1 MIWSIAWKNI
11 WRSKIRS
18 LVVIFAVMIGI
29 FSAVMMVGIMQ
40 GWINQ
45 RVHDALHNEI
55 SHVQI
60 HNPKFMLNEDIHLTI
75 PDYQK
80 AIDTIK
86 NTPGVKAYSSRV
98 KIFALAQSDWASTG
112 FSLNGI
118 NPKEEENVTDIH
130 DKIILGDYFKE
141 EEGLPSIVIGNKIA
155 ENLRLLNYEVSDE
168 KVNQLDNKKFKQDIK
183 DSLMNLKGTR
193 YRTEKDF
200 KLALEQALPK
210 PEFKKEA
217 DYLIK
222 YFSFYRLRAK
232 ITVTTQNLKGDL
244 VLLAFRVKGI
254 YKTTDGMFNGTAAF
268 VNEDVLKKELG
279 LGKNDFHEI
288 AILSDNEEKGVELAD
303 ILKAKLPGYS
313 VMSWK
318 EISPELSYY
327 SEFMNLMDYIFICI
341 FLLALSFGII
351 NTMLMSVLE
360 RVKELGMLMA
370 VGMNKKRVFS
380 MIMLESIFLTL
391 TGAIVGMILSNIAV
405 TSLGHTGINLSMWA
419 EGLEAIGYASIIY
432 PYVPFN
438 IFIGV
443 TLLVILTGILS
454 SIWPARKAL
463 RLNPVE
469 ALRTE

>member
-11 WRSKIRS
+11 WRNKIRS

-29 FSAVMMVGIMQ
+29 FSAVLLVGIMQ

-45 RVHDALHNEI
+45 RVHDTLHNEI

-60 HNPKFMLNEDIHLTI
+60 HNPKFILNEDIHLTI

-80 AIDTIK
+80 VIDTIK
-86 NTPGVKAYSSRV
+86 NTPGIKAYCSRV
-98 KIFALAQSDWASTG
+98 KLFALAQSDWASTG
-112 FSLNGI
+112 FNLNGI
-118 NPKEEENVTDIH
+118 NPEKEKKVTDIH
-130 DKIILGDYFKE
+130 NKIILGDYFKE
-141 EEGLPSIVIGNKIA
+141 NEGLPSIVIGDKIA
-155 ENLRLLNYEVSDE
+155 ENLRLLNYEITDN
-168 KVNQLDNKKFKQDIK
+168 KVNQLDNKKFNQNVK
-183 DSLMNLKGTR
+183 DSLLILKGTR
-193 YRTEKDF
+193 FRTEKDF
-200 KLALEQALPK
+200 KLALEKMLPK

-217 DYLIK
+217 DYLIN

-232 ITVTTQNLKGDL
+232 ITVTTQNLNGDL

-254 YKTTDGMFNGTAAF
+254 YKTTDGMFNSSAAF
-268 VNEDVLKKELG
+268 ADENVLKKELG
-279 LGKNDFHEI
+279 LGKDDFHEI
-288 AILSDNEEKGVELAD
+288 AILSENEENGVELAEK
-303 ILKAKLPGYS
+303 LKAKLPGYS

-360 RVKELGMLMA
+360 RMKELGMLMA

-380 MIMLESIFLTL
+380 MIMLESILLTL
-391 TGAIVGMILSNIAV
+391 SGAIVGMILSSITV
-405 TSLGHTGINLSMWA
+405 SSLSHTGINLSMWA
-419 EGLEAIGYASIIY
+419 QGLEAIGYASIIY

-463 RLNPVE
+463 MLNPVE

>member
-11 WRSKIRS
+11 WRNKVRS
-18 LVVIFAVMIGI
+18 LVVIFAVMVGI

-45 RVHDALHNEI
+45 RIHDTLHNEI
-55 SHVQI
+55 SDVQI

-80 AIDTIK
+80 VIDTIK
-86 NTPGVKAYSSRV
+86 NTPGIKAYTSRV
-98 KIFALAQSDWASTG
+98 KLFALAQSDWASTG

-118 NPKEEENVTDIH
+118 NPAEEKKVTDIH

-141 EEGLPSIVIGNKIA
+141 EEGIPSIVIGNKIA
-155 ENLRLLNYEVSDE
+155 ENLRLLNYEITDE
-168 KVNQLDNKKFKQDIK
+168 KLNQLDDKKFKKYIK
-183 DSLMNLKGTR
+183 DSLLKLKGTR

-200 KLALEQALPK
+200 KLALEHALPK
-210 PEFKKEA
+210 PEFKEEA

-232 ITVTTQNLKGDL
+232 ITVTTQNMQGDL

-254 YKTTDGMFNGTAAF
+254 YKTTDGMFNAMVAF
-268 VNEDVLKKELG
+268 VNEDALKKELG
-279 LGKNDFHEI
+279 LGKDDFHEI
-288 AILSDNEEKGVELAD
+288 AILSTNEEKGVELAEK
-303 ILKAKLPGYS
+303 LKAKLSGYS

-370 VGMNKKRVFS
+370 VGMNKQRVLS
-380 MIMLESIFLTL
+380 MSMLEAIFLTL
-391 TGAIVGMILSNIAV
+391 TGAIVGMIFSALAV
-405 TSLGHTGINLSMWA
+405 TSLSHTGINLSMWA

-432 PYVPFN
+432 PYVPVD